1 MTVSVAMA
9 AYNGGRFIE
18 EQINSILPQLSEN
31 DELVVSLDPS
41 EDNTLEIIQ
50 GHTEKHP
57 NVRLVN
63 GLGKGV
69 IKNFQNAVKNCS
81 GDIIFLCDQDDVWCE
96 NKVERVKKEFSE
108 KNISLVMHD
117 AKIVDTQLN
126 VLKLSFFEE
135 HGTKTGI
142 VKNII
147 RNSYIGCCMAFKK
160 ELCEFIMPFPDNLP
174 MHDQWI
180 GLTAERHGGVSLIN
194 EPLIL
199 YRRHGDNVTS
209 DSHSG
214 IKDMI
219 SWRFAII
226 KDLLKG

>member
-9 AYNGGRFIE
+9 SYNGGRFIE

-41 EDNTLEIIQ
+41 NDNTLDILLRYAEGNQ
-50 GHTEKHP
+50 SVK
-57 NVRLVN
+57 LVN

-69 IKNFQNAVKNCS
+69 IKNFENAVNSCS
-81 GDIIFLCDQDDVWCE
+81 GDIIFLCDQDDIWFE
-96 NKVERVKKEFSE
+96 NKVERVKKEFAE
-108 KNISLVMHD
+108 KNVSLVMHD
-117 AKIVDTQLN
+117 AKIVDAQLN
-126 VLKLSFFEE
+126 VLKPSFFEE

-147 RNSYIGCCMAFKK
+147 KNSYIGCCMAFKK

-199 YRRHGDNVTS
+199 YRRHIDNVTS

-214 IKDMI
+214 IKDML